1 MSAADRPKAL
11 LAVDAENHTDLD
23 VEALL
28 SRLADVNIVERH
40 AYADLRNPY
49 LRRLLCQLK
58 SAGFQIHHAWSG
70 NRPGALKNTA
80 DGHMARGIGD
90 LLAAHPD
97 IETVII
103 VSGDNFFAAI
113 ASELAREG
121 KHVIVASN
129 PGRIGKELHAA
140 AHRYIPLGNLA
151 HQITQLYRLERSNRY
166 LTFGFAQRRMGI
178 TAEDLDRLIEAG
190 LVIRERVRRP
200 KGGFQTRVYLNHQS
214 HVVQAALRAT
224 AVWA

>member
-1 MSAADRPKAL
+1 MPAGNRPKAL

-28 SRLADVNIVERH
+28 KHLADVDIVERH

-49 LRRLLCQLK
+49 LRSLLAQLQC
-58 SAGFQIHHAWSG
+58 AGFQIHHAPSG
-70 NRPGALKNTA
+70 DRLGEIKNTA
-80 DGHMARGIGD
+80 DGHMARGIRD
-90 LLAAHPD
+90 VLAVHPD

-113 ASELAREG
+113 ARELADTG

-129 PGRIGKELHAA
+129 PGRIGKDLHTA

-151 HQITQLYRLERSNRY
+151 HQIAQLDRLERRNRY
-166 LTFGFAQRRMGI
+166 LTFGFAQRWTGI
-178 TAEDLDRLIEAG
+178 AAEDLDRLIEHG
-190 LVIRERVRRP
+190 LVVRERVRHPQR
-200 KGGFQTRVYLNHQS
+200 GFQTEIHLNRQS
-214 HVVQAALRAT
+214 YVVQAALAAT
-224 AVWA
+224 AV